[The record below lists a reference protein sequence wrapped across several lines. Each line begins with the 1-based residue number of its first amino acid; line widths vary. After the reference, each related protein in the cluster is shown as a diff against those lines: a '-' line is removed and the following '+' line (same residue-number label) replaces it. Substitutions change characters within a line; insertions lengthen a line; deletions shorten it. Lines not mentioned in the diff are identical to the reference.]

1 MRLRCVQCLV
11 TQGSSLVTAVLL
23 CGARGRKVRLIWP
36 AWQAVSVLSFT
47 RCVELAGAGGSRSRT
62 DWVTAPAPLTSP
74 VSVPAA
80 PTRLRFRW
88 VCDAESLVGTRQK
101 ELS

>member
-1 MRLRCVQCLV
+1 M
-11 TQGSSLVTAVLL
+11 VTAVLL

-62 DWVTAPAPLTSP
+62 DWVTAPPRTSP

-80 PTRLRFRW
+80 QIRLRLRW
-88 VCDAESLVGTRQK
+88 VCDAESLVGTRKK